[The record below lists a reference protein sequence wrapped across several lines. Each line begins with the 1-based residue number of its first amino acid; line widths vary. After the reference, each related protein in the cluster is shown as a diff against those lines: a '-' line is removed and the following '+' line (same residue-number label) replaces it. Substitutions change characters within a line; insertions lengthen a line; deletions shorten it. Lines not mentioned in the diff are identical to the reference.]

1 MAEWLHLEDTV
12 ALMLSHDYKDRFKA
26 EFYQLKDRYYKLQ
39 NMCERYAKGELD
51 FEPDCP
57 LELLEEQKRYMGM
70 YMNVLKQRARIE
82 HIDV

>member
-1 MAEWLHLEDTV
+1 MIESLHLEDTI

-26 EFYQLKDRYYKLQ
+26 EFYQLNDRYCKLQ

-70 YMNVLKQRARIE
+70 YMNVLKQRASIE